1 MSTRHPPGEDA
12 RVRRARFNNM
22 QFTYMFNWQPQKHD
36 MKLTQFSDFA
46 LRLLMFAA
54 ANSDR
59 LITIEEAANVYGVSR
74 THLMK
79 VANQLTR
86 HGFLKAVR
94 GRSGGLALARGAHEI
109 GLGAIIRA
117 MEPDFAMVECFGA
130 GNRCLITPHC
140 RLKGVVGEALAAF
153 LAVFDRHTLADIMV
167 RPEDFGLTA
176 PPPPAL
182 KPMRARAAHS

>member
-1 MSTRHPPGEDA
+1 
-12 RVRRARFNNM
+12 
-22 QFTYMFNWQPQKHD
+22 

-54 ANSDR
+54 ANKDR
-59 LITIEEAANVYGVSR
+59 LITIEETASFYGVSR
-74 THLMK
+74 AHLMK

-94 GRSGGLALARGAHEI
+94 GRSGGLMLAREAHEI

-117 MEPDFAMVECFGA
+117 MEPDFAIVECFGA
-130 GNRCLITPHC
+130 GNRCLITPRC

-153 LAVFDRHTLADIMV
+153 LSVFDRHTLADIILN
-167 RPEDFGLTA
+167 PDDFGLSSLPS
-176 PPPPAL
+176 PPR
-182 KPMRARAAHS
+182 KTKRSARA